1 MSQNSHVAKQKGKKN
16 RAGEGNEVN
25 DTKRITYK
33 ELLEEVCKFANVLK
47 EKGMKKGD
55 RVAIYMPMILE
66 LVVAMLACVRIGL
79 VHSIVFGGYSAESL
93 AERILDAKS
102 TLLIT
107 ADGGYRGQ
115 KLVNLKSIAEKAID
129 ICNKN
134 GHKLKAVIAVKH
146 LGSNNKEQGKQS
158 NLQDNWNV
166 GGIVSFWHEEIKGKP
181 SKCDPEWMDAEDPL
195 FILYTSGSTGKPKGI
210 LHTTAG
216 YMVYA
221 YTTFKYVF
229 DYHETDVYFCTADI
243 GWITGHTYV
252 SYGPLLNAAT
262 SIMFEGIPFYPD
274 ASRFWNIIDKYKVS
288 IFYTAPTAIRALMRF
303 SDDYVKKTSR
313 ESLRLL
319 GSVGEPI
326 NPEAWLWYHRVVGN
340 SQCPIVDT
348 FWQTETGGIVITPI
362 PGCTPLKPGSAT
374 FPFFGVSAKLLS
386 EEGKEIQGEGEGYLV
401 FDRPWPGMMRSVF
414 GSQERYETTYFK
426 KFPGYYCTGD
436 GAKRDSDGYLWITG
450 RVDDMLNVSGHLL
463 STAAVESS
471 LITHP
476 DVAETAVVSTPHPV
490 KGECLYCFITL
501 KEGREFNENM
511 GKQLKEKVR
520 YWIGPFATPEYL
532 HITPNL
538 PKTRSGKIMRRVLR
552 KIAVNDRDLG
562 DLTSL
567 ADDTLIEKLFQTRP
581 VTD

>member
-1 MSQNSHVAKQKGKKN
+1 MRTLFYNN
-16 RAGEGNEVN
+16 
-25 DTKRITYK
+25 IFF
-33 ELLEEVCKFANVLK
+33 LLT
-47 EKGMKKGD
+47 GMKKGD

-79 VHSIVFGGYSAESL
+79 VHSIVIYFSTLLDKKGLKSL

-134 GHKLKAVIAVKH
+134 VYTCERSGVTYTPASRGVQDSRRGQSLMLCGFAVPCKIR
-146 LGSNNKEQGKQS
+146 LGTQ
-158 NLQDNWNV
+158 NLTLCRRRGVIFSVTPQDNWNV

-181 SKCDPEWMDAEDPL
+181 NKCDPEWMDAEDPL
-195 FILYTSGSTGKPKGI
+195 FILYTRYISALTMDKIRTISSFTQLDYLERLEWRTERKGRRKEISVVVKTISTTIYFMHFFIVLNSGSTGKPKGI

-216 YMVYA
+216 YMIYA

-229 DYHETDVYFCTADI
+229 DYHENDVYFCTADI

-348 FWQTETGGIVITPI
+348 FWQTETVWINFRIINGFSTLKTIILILKVITI
-362 PGCTPLKPGSAT
+362 ILRNMKLKIFHS
-374 FPFFGVSAKLLS
+374 
-386 EEGKEIQGEGEGYLV
+386 
-401 FDRPWPGMMRSVF
+401 
-414 GSQERYETTYFK
+414 
-426 KFPGYYCTGD
+426 
-436 GAKRDSDGYLWITG
+436 
-450 RVDDMLNVSGHLL
+450 
-463 STAAVESS
+463 
-471 LITHP
+471 
-476 DVAETAVVSTPHPV
+476 
-490 KGECLYCFITL
+490 
-501 KEGREFNENM
+501 
-511 GKQLKEKVR
+511 
-520 YWIGPFATPEYL
+520 
-532 HITPNL
+532 
-538 PKTRSGKIMRRVLR
+538 
-552 KIAVNDRDLG
+552 
-562 DLTSL
+562 
-567 ADDTLIEKLFQTRP
+567 
-581 VTD
+581 